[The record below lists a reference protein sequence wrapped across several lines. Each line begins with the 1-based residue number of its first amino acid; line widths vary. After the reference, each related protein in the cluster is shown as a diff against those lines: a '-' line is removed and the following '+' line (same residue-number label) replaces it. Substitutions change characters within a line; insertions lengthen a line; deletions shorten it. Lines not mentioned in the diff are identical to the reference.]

1 MKNLIYL
8 ILGLVLLPY
17 VNAAPIVFIYT
28 GSGSGSIGE
37 TSFINSNFT
46 ITQESDT
53 NEIQSCEDEDNC
65 IVLESTSANILLDG
79 IGSFEFITGTRTFE
93 NGGYVGFSRAPIFG
107 LDLYSP
113 FALSET
119 YNLSTPIGPIHGMPT
134 LGQWDTT
141 DVLTDGGVLSFN
153 MSVGN
158 YGTFEAVS
166 PSAIPLP
173 AGIYLFL
180 SGLIGLVLIRNKAI
194 STEE

>member
-8 ILGLVLLPY
+8 ILGLLLLPY

-37 TSFINSNFT
+37 TSFINSSFT
-46 ITQESDT
+46 IIQESDT

-65 IVLESTSANILLDG
+65 IKLESTSANILLDG
-79 IGSFEFITGTRTFE
+79 IGSFEFITGTDTYQN
-93 NGGYVGFSRAPIFG
+93 NGNLGFQRVTG
-107 LDLYSP
+107 DLYNS
-113 FALSET
+113 FAVPPMYDLS
-119 YNLSTPIGPIHGMPT
+119 SSIGPIDGMPR
-134 LGQWDTT
+134 LIQWSWPEF
-141 DVLTDGGVLSFN
+141 LTDGGVLSFN
-153 MSVGN
+153 TSEGN

-180 SGLIGLVLIRNKAI
+180 SGLIGLVGAKLRGGNA
-194 STEE
+194 